1 MTFLP
6 YPMNFPDEAPNFHI
20 HSLVLFAAAI
30 IIGLSNAVIL
40 GTGADASI
48 SIGGALVWSGIIG
61 IVSTKDKRYERLFC
75 CAIIGGSLM

>member
-1 MTFLP
+1 MKHRP
-6 YPMNFPDEAPNFHI
+6 DSMNSQDGSPNFHI
-20 HSLVLFAAAI
+20 HSLVLFSAAI

-61 IVSTKDKRYERLFC
+61 IVSTKVKRYERLFC